1 MEPAAEH
8 LADEGEEPLPPWI
21 RRVLLTVEEGE
32 DAEEPLAFDRRLL
45 AAVGEAEED
54 EREEPVRG
62 PLRRALLAADP

>member
-1 MEPAAEH
+1 MEPVAEN

-21 RRVLLTVEEGE
+21 RRALLTVEEGE
-32 DAEEPLAFDRRLL
+32 DAEEPLVPDLRLL
-45 AAVGEAEED
+45 APVDEAEED